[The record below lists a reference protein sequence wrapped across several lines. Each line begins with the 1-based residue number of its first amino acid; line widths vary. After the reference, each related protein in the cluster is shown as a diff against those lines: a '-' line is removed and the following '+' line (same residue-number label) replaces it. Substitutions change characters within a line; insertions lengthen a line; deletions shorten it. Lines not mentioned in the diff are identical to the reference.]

1 MEQDAPETVFYLPKR
16 LTGSGLLRPDL
27 LFSDRGYECFI
38 SRNLLIAMTFQ
49 CRMTAISDGT
59 CKPIRKP
66 GNPGHDKAKV
76 WPR

>member
-1 MEQDAPETVFYLPKR
+1 VPETVFYQPER
-16 LTGSGLLRPDL
+16 LTRSGLLGPVL

-38 SRNLLIAMTFQ
+38 SRNLLSAMTFQ
-49 CRMTAISDGT
+49 RHMSAISDG
-59 CKPIRKP
+59 KRLPIKKP

>member
-16 LTGSGLLRPDL
+16 LTGSGLLRADL

-38 SRNLLIAMTFQ
+38 SRNLLVAMTFQ
-49 CRMTAISDGT
+49 WRMSTISDG
-59 CKPIRKP
+59 KRIPIKKP